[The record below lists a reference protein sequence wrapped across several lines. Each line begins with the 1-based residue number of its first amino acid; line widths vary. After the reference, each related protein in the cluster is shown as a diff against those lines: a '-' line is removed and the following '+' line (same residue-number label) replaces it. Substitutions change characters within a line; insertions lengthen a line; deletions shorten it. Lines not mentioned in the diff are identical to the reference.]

1 MVAMEAHR
9 SHVCP
14 TVPTPNELDF
24 SPRHMA
30 GASVTLML
38 SVSDR
43 CARPRQEMRQTR
55 PRPAYLPWTS
65 GFCARGCTATLTSRK
80 CLTGPSSVSARLVW
94 NSTST
99 LATPRLTRTW
109 YLPRRTPRCS
119 NISCVVVHGP
129 DLAYRTFSR
138 VPNEQMRALARTLTR
153 SLSAGGRTNAA
164 DASGPSDRSNVSP
177 VVRVCFRFAFS
188 LS

>member
-14 TVPTPNELDF
+14 AVPTPNELDF
-24 SPRHMA
+24 SPTHKYGR
-30 GASVTLML
+30 SDSDVER
-38 SVSDR
+38 VDR

-80 CLTGPSSVSARLVW
+80 CPTGPSSVSARLVW
-94 NSTST
+94 SSTST

-138 VPNEQMRALARTLTR
+138 VPNEQMRTLARTLTR
-153 SLSAGGRTNAA
+153 SLSAGGITNAA

-177 VVRVCFRFAFS
+177 VVRVCFHFAFS

>member
-138 VPNEQMRALARTLTR
+138 VPNEQMRTLARTLTR
-153 SLSAGGRTNAA
+153 SLSAGGRTNTT
-164 DASGPSDRSNVSP
+164 V
-177 VVRVCFRFAFS
+177 
-188 LS
+188 